1 VLGLFVVRP
10 ILMSSRPPQA
20 EPLGL
25 PGPQSIALPGGS
37 PPLAALSLG
46 GPGTSVQQDGGEE
59 DPVTRLRRMIED
71 RQDETIQI
79 LQSWI
84 EDPEEQERA

>member
-1 VLGLFVVRP
+1 
-10 ILMSSRPPQA
+10 
-20 EPLGL
+20 
-25 PGPQSIALPGGS
+25 
-37 PPLAALSLG
+37 
-46 GPGTSVQQDGGEE
+46 
-59 DPVTRLRRMIED
+59 MIED